1 MKKAAL
7 ILSSTLVVAGSI
19 VVPSAFGAQAKA
31 ARLIGPKVTV
41 EVKTRTKTLLRP
53 TAARGRTGWITKG
66 GTPAGKC
73 SASSAAGALYTATHG
88 RWTGKYY
95 SGIGIFITS
104 ILGVKPHG
112 SDYWA
117 IWVNGRFSSK
127 GICDIKLRAGE
138 RLLFQIKK

>member
-7 ILSSTLVVAGSI
+7 VISSTLALAGAVA
-19 VVPSAFGAQAKA
+19 VPSALGSAKSSQPV
-31 ARLIGPKVTV
+31 GPKVTV
-41 EVKTRTKTLLRP
+41 EVKTRTKTLLGP
-53 TAARGRTGWITKG
+53 TSARGRSGWVTKG
-66 GTPAGKC
+66 GTPTGKC
-73 SASSAAGALYTATHG
+73 SAASAAGALTTATHG

-104 ILGVKPHG
+104 ILSVKPHG

-117 IWVNGRFSSK
+117 IWVNGRFSTK
-127 GICDIKLRAGE
+127 GLCDIKLRAGE